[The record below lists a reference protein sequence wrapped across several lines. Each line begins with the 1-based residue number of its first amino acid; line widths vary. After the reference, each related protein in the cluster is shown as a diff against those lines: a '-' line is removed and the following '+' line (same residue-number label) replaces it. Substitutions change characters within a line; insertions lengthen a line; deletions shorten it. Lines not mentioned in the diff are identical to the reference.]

1 MRSNMR
7 DLLLP
12 ATDAGVV
19 AQLVGVVIL
28 WLAAVIA
35 LRNQAEWRLVAIGA
49 GLIALALIGV
59 RALH

>member
-1 MRSNMR
+1 MR
-7 DLLLP
+7 DFLLP
-12 ATDAGVV
+12 ATDAGVLV
-19 AQLVGVVIL
+19 QLGGVVIL

-49 GLIALALIGV
+49 GLVALGLIGV

>member
-35 LRNQAEWRLVAIGA
+35 LRNQAEWRLVVIGA
-49 GLIALALIGV
+49 GPIALALIGV